1 MRSIQI
7 SFWKI
12 IFALILAMLGLLLF
26 FFEREWNVISI
37 ENIYLTVLSCVV
49 IWSFLA
55 SISRRAVASAFV
67 ALTIMAAIAF
77 SSKVKF
83 SYLSSTLHA
92 MDIMYYIQAPVEL
105 AFLFTHY
112 PAMMSAGMVVL
123 VAGLGLLLLVFKLEP
138 ASIKGVSRVIVF
150 AAGVA
155 GSIVLIAK
163 LTTTQPN
170 RAYQQSYDALH
181 ISSFL
186 YSIPEAISFYS
197 HFDNFRRV
205 ESSDGAAPQP
215 GPLPAVIKPPNIIVI
230 LHESTIDPQD
240 FVNLDKTKV
249 DSGLFASGDARARKL
264 IVETYGGVTWI
275 SEYGLLLG
283 VSTHS
288 FGSVRSYLGHFMSG
302 QFKNALPHYLSR
314 LGYGTIAV
322 YPAPSAFANTGN
334 FYKSLGF
341 ERVIDFRDMRP
352 SFWVER
358 DSFYYNHGLAEIK
371 ARREAGD
378 VRPVF
383 LTIATMATHGPYTN
397 IIFPDVRQDEARPG
411 DSWAEYAR
419 RLRISHDDLKSLYS
433 RLEREFPE
441 ETFLIV
447 GYGDH
452 QPVITKEFDKEVFR
466 YGAGEMSDRRSLA
479 KARFFETF
487 YRINGIRFNPRF
499 EKVNETTE
507 IGLLGTMIL
516 RAAGLPLQGSYD
528 TRSKLIDGCEGLLFR
543 CAKQE
548 LVKWLHRELA
558 DSGEIRLPDRD
569 FYP

>member
-1 MRSIQI
+1 MRSAQTLIWI
-7 SFWKI
+7 T
-12 IFALILAMLGLLLF
+12 LLVVILALLGLLLF
-26 FFEREWNVISI
+26 FFEREWDLINVDS
-37 ENIYLTVLSCVV
+37 IYLTVLAYAV
-49 IWSFLA
+49 IWGLLA
-55 SISRRAVASAFV
+55 GISRRIASSAFATLAILAV
-67 ALTIMAAIAF
+67 IAF

-83 SYLSSTLHA
+83 SHLSSTLHA
-92 MDIMYYIQAPVEL
+92 MDVMYYVQAPVEL

-112 PAMMSAGMVVL
+112 PAMMSAGVAAL
-123 VAGLGLLLLVFKLEP
+123 VGGLGLVLVVFKLEP
-138 ASIKGVSRVIVF
+138 ASIKGVYRVIVF
-150 AAGVA
+150 YAAAA
-155 GSIVLIAK
+155 GSIVLITK
-163 LTTTQPN
+163 LSTTQPN

-197 HFDNFRRV
+197 RFGMFRRL
-205 ESSDGAAPQP
+205 ESGESATPQSP
-215 GPLPAVIKPPNIIVI
+215 PLPAAIKPPNIIVI
-230 LHESTIDPQD
+230 LHESAIDPQN
-240 FVNLDKTKV
+240 FVKLDKTKV
-249 DSGLFASGDARARKL
+249 DSDLFVSGDARARKL

-314 LGYGTIAV
+314 LGYGTVAV

-358 DSFYYNHGLAEIK
+358 DAFYYNHGLAEIK
-371 ARREAGD
+371 ARRDAGD
-378 VRPVF
+378 ARPVF
-383 LTIATMATHGPYTN
+383 LTVATMATHAPYTN
-397 IIFPDVRQDEARPG
+397 IIFPNVRQDEAEAG
-411 DSWAEYAR
+411 DAWAEYAR
-419 RLRISHDDLKSLYS
+419 RLRISLDDLKGLYS
-433 RLEREFPE
+433 RLEREFPDE
-441 ETFLIV
+441 SFLIV

-452 QPVITKEFDKEVFR
+452 QPIITKEFDKDVYQ
-466 YGAGEMSDRRSLA
+466 YGAGQMSDRRSLA
-479 KARFFETF
+479 QARFFETF
-487 YRINGIRFNPRF
+487 YRIRGIRFAPHF

-516 RAAGLPLQGSYD
+516 RAAGLPLQGSYG
-528 TRSKLIDGCEGLLFR
+528 TRSKLIDGCDGLLFR
-543 CAKQE
+543 CQKQE
-548 LVKWLHRELA
+548 LVKEFHRELTNNN
-558 DSGEIRLPDRD
+558 EIKLPDRE